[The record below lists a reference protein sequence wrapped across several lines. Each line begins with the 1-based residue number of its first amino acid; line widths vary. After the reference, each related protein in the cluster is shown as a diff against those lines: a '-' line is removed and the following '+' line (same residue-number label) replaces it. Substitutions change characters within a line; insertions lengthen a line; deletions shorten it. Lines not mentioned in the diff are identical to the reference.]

1 MAEAYYTDEFGD
13 WYDTLDETDQGSV
26 DDKVDLLEVGGVSLG
41 RPHTGTIKTSDYA
54 MRELVVQSKGRPL
67 RIFYCFD
74 PRRDAVLILG
84 GDKTGDEQFY
94 ERMVPVADKVWKEY
108 LKEQGFEKGG
118 K

>member
-1 MAEAYYTDEFGD
+1 
-13 WYDTLDETDQGSV
+13 
-26 DDKVDLLEVGGVSLG
+26 
-41 RPHTGTIKTSDYA
+41 

-94 ERMVPVADKVWKEY
+94 ERMVPIADEVWKEY